1 MPKLG
6 GMSCG
11 QKPLELL
18 TWRSLW
24 DRGAPKPFS
33 WGEETKLD
41 SEKRRGAILVC
52 VCVCVRPCVHTYV
65 CTCVIHVQ
73 SWLTECFPLS
83 LTKTESAAA
92 VPSTEAEGAHP
103 THTRSSF
110 LFGFFLLP
118 CGNLFFCERPHLRF
132 LAIWGLLFP
141 ALPSC
146 PAKSGVSSLFTSS
159 CQLYRG
165 KFCIFSAFAVPL
177 TSLIICFVAIDSL
190 PCTQGI

>member
-1 MPKLG
+1 MGRSPWSSLPGGLYGTEGPQSHSLG
-6 GMSCG
+6 EKRQSLT
-11 QKPLELL
+11 QK
-18 TWRSLW
+18 
-24 DRGAPKPFS
+24 RGGGPFS
-33 WGEETKLD
+33 
-41 SEKRRGAILVC
+41 C

-118 CGNLFFCERPHLRF
+118 CGNLFFCESPHLRF